1 MGMLPINGVGIAF
14 NSCSAEVRVVVGEDS
29 VYLVPLWGNL
39 LSRTTDFEYVPFL
52 SLSLSDF
59 DDA

>member
-14 NSCSAEVRVVVGEDS
+14 NSCSAEVQVVVGQDS

-39 LSRTTDFEYVPFL
+39 LSRTADCEYVSLL
-52 SLSLSDF
+52 SLSLPL
-59 DDA
+59 